1 MVNIYNFI
9 TNINWEI
16 IIKTMKIMLIAIM
29 SFNTNFRII
38 NKDIKGNLK
47 FVCCILFIVIGV
59 PIAIIFKY
67 KISFLVEIIF
77 LIALVSTVFSFYNA
91 KNSIT
96 LTIVSISI
104 NYCISFLAVIID
116 FILSKMFK
124 INNDFLNF
132 FVISVC
138 HIFIWFFVIKIKR
151 FRYGI
156 AFFRNNAQNEKIDI
170 LVVNIGV
177 LVLSSIILI
186 ELRDVQLVMK
196 IVPVIFINIVS
207 MCITIKESL
216 QLYYKQKLLINDLNE
231 TKDELAAR
239 NKEIEKLENENLNFS
254 KISHSLA
261 HKQKS
266 LEHKIDELL
275 LNSEIAGEIDVRD
288 RLEEISKKLYKTP
301 IVKLDKTGITQVDD
315 MLNVMQSECIK
326 NNIEFDLQIIGNV
339 YHIINNIVTVDEL
352 EILIADH
359 VKDAIIAINHTDNV
373 NRSILVRLGKIDECY
388 GLYIHD
394 SGIEFE
400 KETLEKLGKEPITTH
415 KSEGGTG
422 MGFMNTFDTLKK
434 CKGSLII
441 NEIGKPSKDNFTKIV
456 MIRFDGKNEFRVI
469 SYRENND

>member
-1 MVNIYNFI
+1 MIINLLTIILFQIILLYKVMNTKKLKNGVYFIKDDTKNDYMDVLALNICIISIFSI
-9 TNINWEI
+9 ILLSFDSIEIN
-16 IIKTMKIMLIAIM
+16 MKIFPILI
-29 SFNTNFRII
+29 
-38 NKDIKGNLK
+38 
-47 FVCCILFIVIGV
+47 IG
-59 PIAIIFKY
+59 I
-67 KISFLVEIIF
+67 
-77 LIALVSTVFSFYNA
+77 IALVITVG
-91 KNSIT
+91 K
-96 LTIVSISI
+96 
-104 NYCISFLAVIID
+104 II
-116 FILSKMFK
+116 
-124 INNDFLNF
+124 
-132 FVISVC
+132 
-138 HIFIWFFVIKIKR
+138 
-151 FRYGI
+151 
-156 AFFRNNAQNEKIDI
+156 
-170 LVVNIGV
+170 
-177 LVLSSIILI
+177 
-186 ELRDVQLVMK
+186 
-196 IVPVIFINIVS
+196 
-207 MCITIKESL
+207 

-339 YHIINNIVTVDEL
+339 YHIVTVDEL

-373 NRSILVRLGKIDECY
+373 NRSILVRLGKIDDCY

>member
-1 MVNIYNFI
+1 MSNLNFIFENSKTEVILNGIKLIMMTMFIYCTNFKIINKKLEVNIFRFL
-9 TNINWEI
+9 EI
-16 IIKTMKIMLIAIM
+16 ILIAIISLIFKLKV
-29 SFNTNFRII
+29 SFETEIICLLFMISMLFSRYKVNNTITVTIISFVINYSILIAASILNFILNKII
-38 NKDIKGNLK
+38 LINNDYINLLTI
-47 FVCCILFIVIGV
+47 ILFQIILLYKVLNTKRFKNGVYFIKDDTKNDYMDVLVLNICIISIFSIILLSFDSIEINMKIFPILIIG
-59 PIAIIFKY
+59 I
-67 KISFLVEIIF
+67 
-77 LIALVSTVFSFYNA
+77 IALVITVG
-91 KNSIT
+91 K
-96 LTIVSISI
+96 
-104 NYCISFLAVIID
+104 II
-116 FILSKMFK
+116 
-124 INNDFLNF
+124 
-132 FVISVC
+132 
-138 HIFIWFFVIKIKR
+138 
-151 FRYGI
+151 
-156 AFFRNNAQNEKIDI
+156 
-170 LVVNIGV
+170 
-177 LVLSSIILI
+177 
-186 ELRDVQLVMK
+186 
-196 IVPVIFINIVS
+196 
-207 MCITIKESL
+207 

-239 NKEIEKLENENLNFS
+239 NKEIEKLEQENLNFS

-373 NRSILVRLGKIDECY
+373 NRSILVRLGKIDDCY

>member
-1 MVNIYNFI
+1 MSNLNFIFENSKTEVILNGIKLIMMTMFIYYTNFKIINKKLEVNIFRFL
-9 TNINWEI
+9 EI
-16 IIKTMKIMLIAIM
+16 ILIAIISLIFKLKV
-29 SFNTNFRII
+29 SFETEIICLLFMISMLFSRYKVNNTVTVTIISFVINYSILIAASILNFVLNKII
-38 NKDIKGNLK
+38 LINNDYINLLTI
-47 FVCCILFIVIGV
+47 ILFQIILLYKVMNTKKLKNGVYFIKDDTKNDYMDVLALNICIISIFSIILLSFDSIEINMKIFPILIIG
-59 PIAIIFKY
+59 I
-67 KISFLVEIIF
+67 
-77 LIALVSTVFSFYNA
+77 IALVITVG
-91 KNSIT
+91 K
-96 LTIVSISI
+96 
-104 NYCISFLAVIID
+104 II
-116 FILSKMFK
+116 
-124 INNDFLNF
+124 
-132 FVISVC
+132 
-138 HIFIWFFVIKIKR
+138 
-151 FRYGI
+151 
-156 AFFRNNAQNEKIDI
+156 
-170 LVVNIGV
+170 
-177 LVLSSIILI
+177 
-186 ELRDVQLVMK
+186 
-196 IVPVIFINIVS
+196 
-207 MCITIKESL
+207 

-239 NKEIEKLENENLNFS
+239 NKEIEKLEQENLNFS

>member
-1 MVNIYNFI
+1 MINTGIIIQTMKMLIIGISIYETNFKIVNKKVDISLI
-9 TNINWEI
+9 SCIEI
-16 IIKTMKIMLIAIM
+16 IIVILIAT
-29 SFNTNFRII
+29 FFRIR
-38 NKDIKGNLK
+38 
-47 FVCCILFIVIGV
+47 
-59 PIAIIFKY
+59 
-67 KISFLVEIIF
+67 ISFLVGINALVFLLSMVFSYNKIGNTITVTLVSVAINYSIWFVSVIINYVINLIIF
-77 LIALVSTVFSFYNA
+77 IDNDFINLI
-91 KNSIT
+91 I
-96 LTIVSISI
+96 
-104 NYCISFLAVIID
+104 ISFVYL
-116 FILSKMFK
+116 ILLKR
-124 INNDFLNF
+124 
-132 FVISVC
+132 V
-138 HIFIWFFVIKIKR
+138 WEIKKLK
-151 FRYGI
+151 YGI
-156 AFFRNNAQNEKIDI
+156 TFFRDNIQNEYIDI
-170 LVVNIGV
+170 LVLNVSTMV
-177 LVLSSIILI
+177 TLSIVMLAEENLELNMRTIPIVIISILALILTI
-186 ELRDVQLVMK
+186 RK
-196 IVPVIFINIVS
+196 IFQI
-207 MCITIKESL
+207 
-216 QLYYKQKLLINDLNE
+216 YYKQKLLQKELGE

-239 NKEIEKLENENLNFS
+239 NKEIEKLEQENLNFS

-373 NRSILVRLGKIDECY
+373 NRSILVRLGKIDDCY

>member
-1 MVNIYNFI
+1 MINTGIIIQTMKMLIIGISIYETNFKIVNKKVDISLI
-9 TNINWEI
+9 SCIEI
-16 IIKTMKIMLIAIM
+16 IIVILIAT
-29 SFNTNFRII
+29 FFRIR
-38 NKDIKGNLK
+38 
-47 FVCCILFIVIGV
+47 
-59 PIAIIFKY
+59 
-67 KISFLVEIIF
+67 ISFLVGINALVFLLSMVFSYNKIGNTITVTLVSVAINYSIWFVSVIINYVINLIIF
-77 LIALVSTVFSFYNA
+77 IDNDFINLI
-91 KNSIT
+91 I
-96 LTIVSISI
+96 
-104 NYCISFLAVIID
+104 ISFVYL
-116 FILSKMFK
+116 ILLKR
-124 INNDFLNF
+124 
-132 FVISVC
+132 V
-138 HIFIWFFVIKIKR
+138 WKIKKLK
-151 FRYGI
+151 YGI
-156 AFFRNNAQNEKIDI
+156 TFFRDNIQNEYIDI
-170 LVVNIGV
+170 LVLNVSTMV
-177 LVLSSIILI
+177 TLSIVMLAEENLELNMRTIPIVIISILALILTI
-186 ELRDVQLVMK
+186 RK
-196 IVPVIFINIVS
+196 IFQI
-207 MCITIKESL
+207 
-216 QLYYKQKLLINDLNE
+216 YYKQKLLQKELGE

-239 NKEIEKLENENLNFS
+239 NKEIEKLEQENLNFS

-400 KETLEKLGKEPITTH
+400 KETL
-415 KSEGGTG
+415 
-422 MGFMNTFDTLKK
+422 
-434 CKGSLII
+434 
-441 NEIGKPSKDNFTKIV
+441 
-456 MIRFDGKNEFRVI
+456 
-469 SYRENND
+469 

>member
-1 MVNIYNFI
+1 MSNLNFIFENSKTEVILNGIKLIMMTMFIYYTNFKIINKKLEVNIFRFL
-9 TNINWEI
+9 EI
-16 IIKTMKIMLIAIM
+16 ILIAIISLIFKLKV
-29 SFNTNFRII
+29 SFETEIICLLFMISMLFSRYKVNNTVTVTIISFVINYSILIAASILNFVLNKII
-38 NKDIKGNLK
+38 LINNDYINLLTI
-47 FVCCILFIVIGV
+47 ILFQIILLYKVMNTKKLKNGVYFIKDDTKNDYMDVLALNICIISIFSIILLSFDSIEINMKIFPILIIG
-59 PIAIIFKY
+59 I
-67 KISFLVEIIF
+67 
-77 LIALVSTVFSFYNA
+77 IALVITVG
-91 KNSIT
+91 K
-96 LTIVSISI
+96 
-104 NYCISFLAVIID
+104 II
-116 FILSKMFK
+116 
-124 INNDFLNF
+124 
-132 FVISVC
+132 
-138 HIFIWFFVIKIKR
+138 
-151 FRYGI
+151 
-156 AFFRNNAQNEKIDI
+156 
-170 LVVNIGV
+170 
-177 LVLSSIILI
+177 
-186 ELRDVQLVMK
+186 
-196 IVPVIFINIVS
+196 
-207 MCITIKESL
+207 

-373 NRSILVRLGKIDECY
+373 NRSILVRLGKIDDCY

>member
-1 MVNIYNFI
+1 MSNLNFIFENSKTEVILNGIKLIMMTMFIYYTNFKIINKKLEVNIFRFL
-9 TNINWEI
+9 EI
-16 IIKTMKIMLIAIM
+16 ILIAIISLIFKLKV
-29 SFNTNFRII
+29 SFETEIICLLFMISMLFSRYKVNNTVTVTIISFVINYSILIAASILNFVLNKII
-38 NKDIKGNLK
+38 LINNDYINLLTI
-47 FVCCILFIVIGV
+47 ILFQIILLYKVMNTKKLKNGVYFIKDDTKNDYMDVLALNICIISIFSIILLSFDSIEINMKIFPILIIG
-59 PIAIIFKY
+59 I
-67 KISFLVEIIF
+67 
-77 LIALVSTVFSFYNA
+77 IALVITVG
-91 KNSIT
+91 K
-96 LTIVSISI
+96 
-104 NYCISFLAVIID
+104 II
-116 FILSKMFK
+116 
-124 INNDFLNF
+124 
-132 FVISVC
+132 
-138 HIFIWFFVIKIKR
+138 
-151 FRYGI
+151 
-156 AFFRNNAQNEKIDI
+156 
-170 LVVNIGV
+170 
-177 LVLSSIILI
+177 
-186 ELRDVQLVMK
+186 
-196 IVPVIFINIVS
+196 
-207 MCITIKESL
+207 

>member
-1 MVNIYNFI
+1 MINTGIIIQTMKMLIIGISIYETNFKIVNKKVDISLI
-9 TNINWEI
+9 SCIEI
-16 IIKTMKIMLIAIM
+16 IIVILIAT
-29 SFNTNFRII
+29 FFRIR
-38 NKDIKGNLK
+38 
-47 FVCCILFIVIGV
+47 
-59 PIAIIFKY
+59 
-67 KISFLVEIIF
+67 ISFLVGINALVFLLSMVFSYNKIGNTITVTLVSVAINYSIWFVSVIINYVINLIIF
-77 LIALVSTVFSFYNA
+77 IDNDFINLI
-91 KNSIT
+91 I
-96 LTIVSISI
+96 
-104 NYCISFLAVIID
+104 ISFVYL
-116 FILSKMFK
+116 ILLKR
-124 INNDFLNF
+124 
-132 FVISVC
+132 V
-138 HIFIWFFVIKIKR
+138 WKIKKLK
-151 FRYGI
+151 YGI
-156 AFFRNNAQNEKIDI
+156 TFFRDNIQNEYIDI
-170 LVVNIGV
+170 LVLNVSTMV
-177 LVLSSIILI
+177 TLSIVMLAEENLELNMRTIPIVISILALILTI
-186 ELRDVQLVMK
+186 RK
-196 IVPVIFINIVS
+196 IFQI
-207 MCITIKESL
+207 
-216 QLYYKQKLLINDLNE
+216 YYKQKLLQKELGE

-239 NKEIEKLENENLNFS
+239 NKEIEKLEQENLNFS

>member
-1 MVNIYNFI
+1 MRELNFMFGDNNVLFIVQAIRTFVIAIFMYYTNFKMINKKGEFNILNIVEVIGAAMISTFFRFRINSFI
-9 TNINWEI
+9 GLICLFFFISMIFSTYKVSNTITVTIISIAINYSIALMSVIFNYIFNKFIVIENDYINLILIILTHWLLWYKMIKMKRLKYGISFLKDNIQNDYMDI
-16 IIKTMKIMLIAIM
+16 LVLNICIMLILSIM
-29 SFNTNFRII
+29 LFTLNNVQLS
-38 NKDIKGNLK
+38 IKI
-47 FVCCILFIVIGV
+47 FPIVVVGM
-59 PIAIIFKY
+59 
-67 KISFLVEIIF
+67 
-77 LIALVSTVFSFYNA
+77 
-91 KNSIT
+91 IT
-96 LTIVSISI
+96 LI
-104 NYCISFLAVIID
+104 
-116 FILSKMFK
+116 
-124 INNDFLNF
+124 
-132 FVISVC
+132 
-138 HIFIWFFVIKIKR
+138 
-151 FRYGI
+151 
-156 AFFRNNAQNEKIDI
+156 
-170 LVVNIGV
+170 
-177 LVLSSIILI
+177 
-186 ELRDVQLVMK
+186 
-196 IVPVIFINIVS
+196 
-207 MCITIKESL
+207 ITIRKVL

-239 NKEIEKLENENLNFS
+239 NKEIEKLEQENLNFS

-373 NRSILVRLGKIDECY
+373 NRSILVRLGKIDDCY

>member
-1 MVNIYNFI
+1 MSNLNFIFENSKTEVILNGIKLIMMTMFIYCTNFKIINRKLEVNIFRFL
-9 TNINWEI
+9 EI
-16 IIKTMKIMLIAIM
+16 ILIAIISLIFKLKVSFETEIICLLFMISMLFSRYKVNNTVTVTIM
-29 SFNTNFRII
+29 SFVINYSILIAASILNFVLNKII
-38 NKDIKGNLK
+38 LINNDYINLLTITLFQIILLYKVMNIKKLKNGVYFIKDDTKNDYMDVLVLNI
-47 FVCCILFIVIGV
+47 CIISIFSIILLSFDSIEINMKIFPILIIG
-59 PIAIIFKY
+59 I
-67 KISFLVEIIF
+67 
-77 LIALVSTVFSFYNA
+77 IALVITVG
-91 KNSIT
+91 K
-96 LTIVSISI
+96 
-104 NYCISFLAVIID
+104 II
-116 FILSKMFK
+116 
-124 INNDFLNF
+124 
-132 FVISVC
+132 
-138 HIFIWFFVIKIKR
+138 
-151 FRYGI
+151 
-156 AFFRNNAQNEKIDI
+156 
-170 LVVNIGV
+170 
-177 LVLSSIILI
+177 
-186 ELRDVQLVMK
+186 
-196 IVPVIFINIVS
+196 
-207 MCITIKESL
+207 

-231 TKDELAAR
+231 TKDELAAK
-239 NKEIEKLENENLNFS
+239 NKEIEKLEQENLNFS

-326 NNIEFDLQIIGNV
+326 NNIEFNLQIIGNV

-373 NRSILVRLGKIDECY
+373 NRSILIRLGKIDDCY

-456 MIRFDGKNEFRVI
+456 MIRFDGKNEFRVV
-469 SYRENND
+469 SYRENNDEI

>member
-1 MVNIYNFI
+1 MSNLNFIFENSKTEVILNGIKLIMMTMFIYYTNFKIINKKLEVNIFRFL
-9 TNINWEI
+9 EI
-16 IIKTMKIMLIAIM
+16 ILIAII
-29 SFNTNFRII
+29 S
-38 NKDIKGNLK
+38 L
-47 FVCCILFIVIGV
+47 
-59 PIAIIFKY
+59 IFKL
-67 KISFLVEIIF
+67 KVSFETEIIF
-77 LIALVSTVFSFYNA
+77 LLFMISMLFSRYKVNNTVTVTIISFVINYSILIAASILNFVLNKIILINNDYINLLTIILFQIILLYKVLNTKRFKNGVYFIKDDTKNDYMDVLVLNICIISIFSIILLSFDSIEINMKIFPILIIGIIALVITVG
-91 KNSIT
+91 K
-96 LTIVSISI
+96 
-104 NYCISFLAVIID
+104 II
-116 FILSKMFK
+116 
-124 INNDFLNF
+124 
-132 FVISVC
+132 
-138 HIFIWFFVIKIKR
+138 
-151 FRYGI
+151 
-156 AFFRNNAQNEKIDI
+156 
-170 LVVNIGV
+170 
-177 LVLSSIILI
+177 
-186 ELRDVQLVMK
+186 
-196 IVPVIFINIVS
+196 
-207 MCITIKESL
+207 

-373 NRSILVRLGKIDECY
+373 NRSILVRLGKIDDCY

>member
-1 MVNIYNFI
+1 MSNLNFIFENSKTEVILNGIKLIMMTMFIYYTNFKIINKKLEVNIFRFL
-9 TNINWEI
+9 EI
-16 IIKTMKIMLIAIM
+16 ILIAIISLIFKLKV
-29 SFNTNFRII
+29 SFETEIICLLFMISMLFSRYKVNNTVTVTIISFVINYSILIAASILNFVLNKII
-38 NKDIKGNLK
+38 LINNDYINLLTI
-47 FVCCILFIVIGV
+47 ILFQIILLYKVMNTKKLKNGVYFIKDDTKNDYMDVLALNICIISIFSIILLSFDSIEINMKIFPILIIG
-59 PIAIIFKY
+59 I
-67 KISFLVEIIF
+67 
-77 LIALVSTVFSFYNA
+77 IALVITVG
-91 KNSIT
+91 K
-96 LTIVSISI
+96 
-104 NYCISFLAVIID
+104 II
-116 FILSKMFK
+116 
-124 INNDFLNF
+124 
-132 FVISVC
+132 
-138 HIFIWFFVIKIKR
+138 
-151 FRYGI
+151 
-156 AFFRNNAQNEKIDI
+156 
-170 LVVNIGV
+170 
-177 LVLSSIILI
+177 
-186 ELRDVQLVMK
+186 
-196 IVPVIFINIVS
+196 
-207 MCITIKESL
+207 

-239 NKEIEKLENENLNFS
+239 NKEIEKLEQENLNFS

-456 MIRFDGKNEFRVI
+456 MIRFDGKNEFRVV
-469 SYRENND
+469 SYRENNDEI

>member
-1 MVNIYNFI
+1 MSNLNFIFENSKTEVILNGIKLIMMTMFIYYTNFKIINKKLEVNIFRFL
-9 TNINWEI
+9 EI
-16 IIKTMKIMLIAIM
+16 ILIAII
-29 SFNTNFRII
+29 S
-38 NKDIKGNLK
+38 L
-47 FVCCILFIVIGV
+47 
-59 PIAIIFKY
+59 IFKL
-67 KISFLVEIIF
+67 KVSFETEIIF
-77 LIALVSTVFSFYNA
+77 LLFMISMLFSRYKVNNTVTVTIISFVINYSILIAASILNFVLNKIILINNDYINLLTIILFQIILLYKVLNTKRFKNGVYFIKDDTKNDYMDVLVLNICIISIFSIILLSFDSIEINMKIFPILIIGIIALVITVG
-91 KNSIT
+91 K
-96 LTIVSISI
+96 
-104 NYCISFLAVIID
+104 II
-116 FILSKMFK
+116 
-124 INNDFLNF
+124 
-132 FVISVC
+132 
-138 HIFIWFFVIKIKR
+138 
-151 FRYGI
+151 
-156 AFFRNNAQNEKIDI
+156 
-170 LVVNIGV
+170 
-177 LVLSSIILI
+177 
-186 ELRDVQLVMK
+186 
-196 IVPVIFINIVS
+196 
-207 MCITIKESL
+207 

-373 NRSILVRLGKIDECY
+373 NRSILVRLGKIDDCY

-422 MGFMNTFDTLKK
+422 MRFMNTFDTLKK